1 MNLVV
6 CFVNGREK
14 LFKVDDYCFDEEV
27 GYLKLYSGNVE
38 IGMIAIN
45 QIVFWFVEVWWKL

>member
-45 QIVFWFVEVWWKL
+45 QIVFWFVEV